1 MILFSCFIQMT
12 IRIPEARLLLERY
25 ISMIKIVTD
34 NLNNEL
40 EWTLK
45 KVEEFI
51 SESTDNE
58 ASIEN
63 LTVRLTFKSLKK

>member
-1 MILFSCFIQMT
+1 MT

>member
-63 LTVRLTFKSLKK
+63 LTVRLTYFVT

>member
-63 LTVRLTFKSLKK
+63 LTVR

>member
-1 MILFSCFIQMT
+1 MT

-63 LTVRLTFKSLKK
+63 LTVRLTDFVT